1 MNKLLVDIGNSENCK
16 VAFAVDSDLKEVR
29 RIARAELLAV
39 TDEMSGLYGVP
50 DVVCLT
56 SVREDDAV
64 MEEELRRRADRFI
77 KVSSF
82 IPLPI
87 TVEYD
92 TPHTLGAD
100 RIAAAAGARSLF
112 PGEDCIIFDFGTA
125 ITVDF
130 LSRDGVFQGGNISL
144 GMNMRF
150 SAMNHFT
157 RKLPLVEGREPQRVE
172 GKNTQEAINNGVILG
187 IIFEVQK
194 YIENY
199 PSHKIIF
206 TGGDAVFFAK
216 MLKSPIFVV
225 CNLVMVGLS
234 KIAQLND

>member
-1 MNKLLVDIGNSENCK
+1 MNKVLIDIGNSENCK
-16 VAFAVDSDLKEVR
+16 VAFAVDSEIKEVR
-29 RIARAELLAV
+29 RIARAGLVAQV
-39 TDEMSGLYGVP
+39 DEMTASYGSA
-50 DVVCLT
+50 DVICLT
-56 SVREDDAV
+56 SVREDDVV
-64 MEEELRRRADRFI
+64 MEDELKRRADKYI
-77 KVSSF
+77 KVSTG

-87 TVEYD
+87 AIDYD

-100 RIAAAAGARSLF
+100 RITAAVGARNLF
-112 PGEDCIIFDFGTA
+112 PGEDCMIFDFGTA
-125 ITVDF
+125 ITIDF
-130 LSRDGVFQGGNISL
+130 MDKEGIFRGGNISL

-150 SAMNHFT
+150 NAMNRFT
-157 RKLPLVEGREPQRVE
+157 SRLPLVEGSEPQRVE
-172 GKNTQEAINNGVILG
+172 GKNTREAINNGVVLG

-225 CNLVMVGLS
+225 CNLVIEGLS